1 MHLYAFYA
9 CFHLFQVRGEDESD
23 SLSLSAIP
31 SPTCQPHKS
40 HIIVDGLAEFGLE
53 LAHWLAEHGAKY
65 LVLTS
70 RDGVRTGYQDRCVRQ
85 WREAGITVKVSTADI
100 TDLEEAR
107 AFLRD
112 AASMC
117 RDGVGSVFNLA
128 AVLMDGLT
136 VSQSAA
142 DWTWATKPKV
152 SLSL

>member
-1 MHLYAFYA
+1 MHLYASYA

-23 SLSLSAIP
+23 SLSLTAIP
-31 SPTCQPHKS
+31 SPTCHPHKC
-40 HIIVDGLAEFGLE
+40 HIIVGGLGGFGLE
-53 LAHWLAEHGAKY
+53 LAHWLVEHGAKY

-70 RDGVRTGYQDRCVRQ
+70 RVGVRIGYQDRRVRQ
-85 WREAGITVKVSTADI
+85 WCKAGITVKVSTADI

-128 AVLMDGLT
+128 AILMDGLT
-136 VSQSAA
+136 SKQSPG
-142 DWTWATKPKV
+142 DWAWATKPKV